1 MRNDD
6 KKNKRGGFRTNAGRK
21 PTGNKTLAIRID
33 ERLKNL
39 VIDLKNAL
47 AIGDLTN
54 ADIEIIRTTLK
65 KHDTPTNNSEK
76 IRLELELPKL
86 YGYSIKNKDKTTELI
101 KQARHALGIFQ
112 ITDTGRPTTLTSDQ
126 KQIVLK
132 GVDARNGANTPLR
145 NFE

>member
-47 AIGDLTN
+47 AIG
-54 ADIEIIRTTLK
+54 
-65 KHDTPTNNSEK
+65 
-76 IRLELELPKL
+76 
-86 YGYSIKNKDKTTELI
+86 
-101 KQARHALGIFQ
+101 Q
-112 ITDTGRPTTLTSDQ
+112 
-126 KQIVLK
+126 
-132 GVDARNGANTPLR
+132 VDARNT
-145 NFE
+145 